1 MFFARLRSR
10 MWGPRAGY
18 LFLFIVVFLML
29 LVLTAGMLWFVRTEL
44 EQYCNND
51 VAVRLEKYLQAR
63 EVGIGRREMGSLQHN
78 NLQGLEFVRLISAR
92 EQLFFSEG
100 PDVDLDF
107 QKIVNLDPGMTATWV
122 SLDNRGEQN
131 YWTIRSKRIGDG
143 RQIQAGMRH
152 VKIVALY
159 ANLKKGLMF
168 MLLPALLTAAGIT
181 LFCRSKSLHSLA
193 EAEKSLSD
201 VVAGKSSGLLQEDN
215 NSELHRLYQ
224 LLNKLISQNNQLIQE
239 MQESLDN
246 VAHDLRTPM
255 TRLRSVA
262 EYGLH
267 ENTPEQLAEALADC
281 LEESEKVL
289 SMLTIMMSV
298 AEAESRTMHLNIEEV
313 ELQATI
319 ADVITLYE
327 YVADEKDIGLH
338 MDIDENIVINAD
350 KTRIR
355 QVWAN
360 LLDNAIKYGREGGHV
375 HIRAVSTN
383 SSVSVFF
390 EDDGMGISSSE
401 LGRIWE
407 RLFRGDRSRTR
418 QGLGLGLNYVR
429 AVVQAHGGHVTVESS
444 LGKGSCFEVRLPS

>member
-224 LLNKLISQNNQLIQE
+224 LLNKLISQNNQ
-239 MQESLDN
+239 
-246 VAHDLRTPM
+246 
-255 TRLRSVA
+255 
-262 EYGLH
+262 
-267 ENTPEQLAEALADC
+267 
-281 LEESEKVL
+281 
-289 SMLTIMMSV
+289 
-298 AEAESRTMHLNIEEV
+298 
-313 ELQATI
+313 
-319 ADVITLYE
+319 
-327 YVADEKDIGLH
+327 
-338 MDIDENIVINAD
+338 
-350 KTRIR
+350 
-355 QVWAN
+355 
-360 LLDNAIKYGREGGHV
+360 
-375 HIRAVSTN
+375 
-383 SSVSVFF
+383 
-390 EDDGMGISSSE
+390 
-401 LGRIWE
+401 
-407 RLFRGDRSRTR
+407 
-418 QGLGLGLNYVR
+418 
-429 AVVQAHGGHVTVESS
+429 
-444 LGKGSCFEVRLPS
+444 